1 MSDGEGLTFLGRCGA
16 GLRLVSDRPK
26 AWEWQS
32 FPRRTQGPRYR
43 QRALAP
49 WQPRLSE
56 LNPCDG
62 GETDGEAASVGGLA
76 PRVLLFGFCRGTWI
90 AFWSCGPDWAGWPR
104 GTRWSGRSGNSGRT
118 RRPSGTL
125 GACIA
130 FRTGLT
136 GWSGRSGWSFKA
148 ASERQ
153 AGNKRDCCHDPHK
166 NPPPV
171 IPLT

>member
-76 PRVLLFGFCRGTWI
+76 PRVSAIWILPRHLDRLLVLR
-90 AFWSCGPDWAGWPR
+90 AR
-104 GTRWSGRSGNSGRT
+104 LGRLAQGDQVVRQIRQLRQDPAAQRDLGRLY
-118 RRPSGTL
+118 RLSDRVDRLVRPVRLVLQSSQRAPSRQQARL
-125 GACIA
+125 
-130 FRTGLT
+130 L
-136 GWSGRSGWSFKA
+136 SRSA
-148 ASERQ
+148 
-153 AGNKRDCCHDPHK
+153 
-166 NPPPV
+166 
-171 IPLT
+171 